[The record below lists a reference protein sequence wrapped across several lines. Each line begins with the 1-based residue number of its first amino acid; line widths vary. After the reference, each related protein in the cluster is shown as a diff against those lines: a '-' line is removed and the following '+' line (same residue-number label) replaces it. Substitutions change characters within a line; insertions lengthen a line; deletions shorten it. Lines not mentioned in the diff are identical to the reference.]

1 MCPADRRS
9 GELDLIVITKKKKK
23 QKEYH
28 VETFLQ
34 QVCEAACGIL
44 SEKKFFFFKTTF
56 KLNTSNDAFV
66 NCDIIQLFIKS
77 QVITS
82 AGSLHLLQS
91 C

>member
-9 GELDLIVITKKKKK
+9 GELDLIVITKKKKPK
-23 QKEYH
+23 GI
-28 VETFLQ
+28 TWRPFLQ